1 MHNKKCQLI
10 KRVAVVFITS
20 LSGMTGCSTLNHMD
34 ALNGGSDANM
44 NSEDVAAYAA
54 NQDAVYQS
62 LLTLAGLPDQPA
74 STDDWNQVIMA
85 GVQYSNQ
92 KCENYLD
99 AMNWSKQGRQRDS
112 SLLGQSG
119 SFTNGVMGIAK
130 ASARELALTAA
141 AFGYARAGFD
151 TLNEDALAGLEASS
165 VRNLVHTMQQQY
177 VERLH
182 ANQYTNRV
190 GAFNALQGYIR
201 LCMPGN
207 IAAEANQAVRSAKA
221 TDQSTMSSNINIAP
235 TISLSAPPS
244 AAPVASES
252 LLIAPTL
259 P

>member
-34 ALNGGSDANM
+34 ALNGGSDATM
-44 NSEDVAAYAA
+44 SSEDVAAYAA

-62 LLTLAGLPDQPA
+62 LLVLAGLPDQPA

-99 AMNWSKQGRQRDS
+99 AVNWSKQGSQREN

-177 VERLH
+177 VERIH

-221 TDQSTMSSNINIAP
+221 IDQSSMSNINIAP
-235 TISLSAPPS
+235 SISLSAPAP
-244 AAPVASES
+244 AAVPSES
-252 LLIAPTL
+252 LLVAPSS